1 MPMSN
6 QFQRFKEL
14 DCAHSVAL
22 GPIQIRELSRKG
34 KVAKNLESWSDFRT
48 VAERFDR
55 QRIASESGLAFLFTE
70 GALVDAIRTGK
81 W

>member
-1 MPMSN
+1 M
-6 QFQRFKEL
+6 
-14 DCAHSVAL
+14 
-22 GPIQIRELSRKG
+22 RELSRKENEPT
-34 KVAKNLESWSDFRT
+34 NLEAWSDFRS

-70 GALVDAIRTGK
+70 GALVDAIRSGK

>member
-1 MPMSN
+1 M
-6 QFQRFKEL
+6 
-14 DCAHSVAL
+14 
-22 GPIQIRELSRKG
+22 RELSKKG
-34 KVAKNLESWSDFRT
+34 KDTSNLETWADFRS
-48 VAERFDR
+48 VAERFER

>member
-1 MPMSN
+1 MR
-6 QFQRFKEL
+6 QLLK
-14 DCAHSVAL
+14 
-22 GPIQIRELSRKG
+22 KG
-34 KVAKNLESWSDFRT
+34 KEATNLESWMGFRS
-48 VAERFDR
+48 VAERFER